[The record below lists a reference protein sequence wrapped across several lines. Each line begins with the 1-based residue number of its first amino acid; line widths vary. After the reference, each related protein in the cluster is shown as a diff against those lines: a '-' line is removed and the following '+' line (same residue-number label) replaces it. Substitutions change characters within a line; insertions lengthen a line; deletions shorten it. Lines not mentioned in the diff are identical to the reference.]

1 MTFQIKIYE
10 ERAFEKKKMQ
20 MMFERKKQTCGR
32 EGERH
37 NARDNLHLFSVN
49 W

>member
-10 ERAFEKKKMQ
+10 ERAFEKKKNANDGR
-20 MMFERKKQTCGR
+20 EKKQTCGR

-37 NARDNLHLFSVN
+37 NARDNLNLFSVN